1 VIRALLGHAS
11 IRTTMRYTRVTQKHV
26 GRITS
31 PLDVLGTDKARVL
44 G

>member
-1 VIRALLGHAS
+1 VLLGHAS
-11 IRTTMRYTRVTQKHV
+11 IRTTVRYTQVSQKHI

-31 PLDVLGTDKARVL
+31 PLDILGTDKARVL